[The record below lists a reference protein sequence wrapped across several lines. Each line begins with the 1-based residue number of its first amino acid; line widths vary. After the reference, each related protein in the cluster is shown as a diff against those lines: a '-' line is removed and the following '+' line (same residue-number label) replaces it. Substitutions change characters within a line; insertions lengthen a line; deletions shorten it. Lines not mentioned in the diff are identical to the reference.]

1 MDHDPGKT
9 EIPAPIMALD
19 LGKKRVGAA
28 VTDALRISITRVAPI
43 KRSSWKILLAEVS
56 TLIRRFDAQTLVIG
70 LPLSMDGSLSAA
82 ASEAERTAGNFAKSL
97 KIPVFLQDERLTSS
111 EAESNLRAEG
121 RTPAEIAAL
130 VDSEAAAI
138 ILRDFLNKDQ
148 RRFPVIIQ

>member
-1 MDHDPGKT
+1 
-9 EIPAPIMALD
+9 
-19 LGKKRVGAA
+19 
-28 VTDALRISITRVAPI
+28 
-43 KRSSWKILLAEVS
+43 
-56 TLIRRFDAQTLVIG
+56 LVIG